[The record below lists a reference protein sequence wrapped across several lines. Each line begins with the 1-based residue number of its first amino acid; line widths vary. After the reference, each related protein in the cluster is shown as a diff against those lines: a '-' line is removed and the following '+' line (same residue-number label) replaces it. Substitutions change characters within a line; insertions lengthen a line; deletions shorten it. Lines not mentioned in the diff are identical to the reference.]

1 MKDVFT
7 FLVSGK
13 APIGV
18 LYQAEKPVYHHE
30 LFGDL
35 NSVQD
40 RLTPAER
47 QKIVHQLIY
56 GE

>member
-47 QKIVHQLIY
+47 RKIVHQLIY